1 MKKDIHVPARTI
13 NNERNIIAEK
23 LRETAGTGTKRLD
36 PTVVKF
42 VRDGG
47 DDDPDVEFVKRFVA
61 EDGTVLLASD

>member
-23 LRETAGTGTKRLD
+23 LRETAVTGTKRLD
-36 PTVVKF
+36 PTVVRF
-42 VRDGG
+42 VKDGR

-61 EDGTVLLASD
+61 EDGTVLLASN